1 MFLTDKPWLTTGVI
15 ETPDNRSGAE
25 VLRDQAW
32 SGFRLLL
39 CVLTMLFFILVTA
52 YFARMDIADWKRL
65 NEPWLLW
72 FNTGLLFLSSVAM
85 SKAQQAIRQDNV
97 RLMKTGF
104 ICAGLLTFA
113 FLSGQLVVW
122 QQYRS
127 MGNFLATNPANT
139 FFYMVTAIHGL
150 HLLVGLLVWSNAT
163 VKLLRGRTGEQ
174 LCLSIDLCATYWHF
188 LLLIWFVLF
197 GLLVLT

>member
-15 ETPDNRSGAE
+15 EAPDNRSDKE

-32 SGFRLLL
+32 SGFKLLL
-39 CVLTMLFFILVTA
+39 CVLSMLFFILVTA

-85 SKAQQAIRQDNV
+85 SKAQQAIHQGNT
-97 RLMKTGF
+97 RLMKTSF
-104 ICAGLLTFA
+104 IGAGLLTIA
-113 FLSGQLVVW
+113 FLAGQLVVW
-122 QQYRS
+122 KQYNS
-127 MGNFLATNPANT
+127 MGYFLATNPANT

-163 VKLLRGRTGEQ
+163 HKLIRGVAGPQ
-174 LCLSIDLCATYWHF
+174 LCLSIELCAAYWHF

-197 GLLVLT
+197 GLLLFT